1 MRSIKESLKRNA
13 KVNVLDRMNKH
24 EYKEFLGHS
33 KFVHFEALPKARFL
47 EHIQVLHKVR
57 KTDVI
62 IAVVMCHAR
71 WDG

>member
-1 MRSIKESLKRNA
+1 
-13 KVNVLDRMNKH
+13 MNKH

-57 KTDVI
+57 KTGVI